1 MHAMRPTAAVSRPT
15 PRLRR
20 RIDSFDEQTDS
31 ELPPTPPR
39 SITGLNTGA
48 PKESSG
54 LDDTMNVFSLS
65 ASLAI
70 DGAAVG
76 LLAWVTWRAARDRS
90 PPNATAFAAMTAGL
104 LFWAL
109 LSLLSEFPHEWS
121 VGAGMAAVAQILPIV
136 FIPAIWLVYVL
147 GYTGRGTGLTRSR
160 IALFVLLALPLV
172 GAAATFE
179 GDPSTEAVQRSL
191 ASLAGTELLLLFVV
205 YVYAAAVFL
214 SYGWSH
220 GRISKAQLAAQLG
233 AVSAP
238 YVVGT
243 WLDGSRIVDG
253 VTAGLLFS
261 GLLLAISVRRY
272 PVLTGFPK
280 ADYVARSRV
289 VEALQEAVV
298 VVDWDGHILDA
309 NETAENL
316 FDRSTRKMIGTP
328 MGSIV
333 DGIDDV
339 DVSPGTTGNV
349 TLRTTRGRRQFQFT
363 VSAVEGDDADSEG
376 TPVARAVLLRDVTDQ
391 RTREQRLSVLNRVL
405 RHNVRNKLDVILAH
419 ADHVDDEVHR
429 TAIRDSATDLSSIS
443 RKARDAEAV
452 MTDSSG
458 PPSPVDL
465 AAVTREVAT
474 TAREDY
480 PESSVSIDAPESLR
494 ITSHRT
500 IVLRLVAELVEN
512 AIVHSMGATR
522 VDVEVGTTAEGTP
535 QLRVADNG
543 PGIPDRERELLTGTG
558 ETQLEHG
565 LGVGLWFVN
574 WAVNQLGAELEFE
587 QTNAEGTVVVVRFHD
602 IDWPTDGGSLDA
614 ESETPRQ
621 TGDGRDITHN
631 EASDPSSN
639 ATDQN

>member
-1 MHAMRPTAAVSRPT
+1 
-15 PRLRR
+15 
-20 RIDSFDEQTDS
+20 
-31 ELPPTPPR
+31 
-39 SITGLNTGA
+39 
-48 PKESSG
+48 
-54 LDDTMNVFSLS
+54 MNVFSLS

-70 DGAAVG
+70 DGVAVA

-90 PPNATAFAAMTAGL
+90 PPNATTFAAMTTGL
-104 LFWAL
+104 LLWAL

-121 VGAGMAAVAQILPIV
+121 VGAGMAAVGQVLPIV

-147 GYTGRGTGLTRSR
+147 GYTGRGTGLTRPR
-160 IALFVLLALPLV
+160 AALFVLLALPLV

-191 ASLAGTELLLLFVV
+191 ASLVGTELIFLFIV
-205 YVYAAAVFL
+205 YVYAAVVFL
-214 SYGWSH
+214 NYGWSH

-233 AVSAP
+233 GVSAP

-253 VTAGLLFS
+253 VTAGLLLS
-261 GLLLAISVRRY
+261 GLLLAISIRRY

-289 VEALQEAVV
+289 VEALQEAVI

-309 NETAENL
+309 NTTAEDL
-316 FDRSTRKMIGTP
+316 FDRSTREMIGTP
-328 MGSIV
+328 MISIV
-333 DGIDDV
+333 DGIDDI
-339 DVSPGTTGNV
+339 DLSPGTTGNV
-349 TLRTTRGRRQFQFT
+349 TLRTTRGHRQFQFT
-363 VSAVEGDDADSEG
+363 VSAVEGDDADSGG

-419 ADHVDDEVHR
+419 ADHIDDEIHR

-452 MTDSSG
+452 MTDSNG

-465 AAVTREVAT
+465 AAVTRKVAT

-480 PESSVSIDAPESLR
+480 PESRVSVDAPESLQ
-494 ITSHRT
+494 ILSHQT
-500 IVLRLVAELVEN
+500 IIRRLVTELVEN
-512 AIVHSMGATR
+512 AIVHSTDPAR
-522 VDVEVGTTAEGTP
+522 VDIEVNTTAEGTP
-535 QLRVADNG
+535 QLCVADTG
-543 PGIPDRERELLTGTG
+543 PGIPDRERELLTGAG

-574 WAVNQLGAELEFE
+574 WAVNQLGAELEFK
-587 QTNAEGTVVVVRFHD
+587 QANPEGTVVIVRFHD
-602 IDWPTDGGSLDA
+602 VDGPTDK
-614 ESETPRQ
+614 R
-621 TGDGRDITHN
+621 R
-631 EASDPSSN
+631 DPSGD
-639 ATDQN
+639 ATDRN

>member
-1 MHAMRPTAAVSRPT
+1 MVPTAAVSRPT
-15 PRLRR
+15 TRLIR

-31 ELPPTPPR
+31 EFPTTTQ
-39 SITGLNTGA
+39 SITGLNTDA
-48 PKESSG
+48 PEEPNG
-54 LDDTMNVFSLS
+54 IEDTMNVFALS
-65 ASLAI
+65 VSLAI
-70 DGAAVG
+70 DGIAVA

-90 PPNATAFAAMTAGL
+90 PPNATAFAAMAAGL
-104 LFWAL
+104 LVWAL

-121 VGAGMAAVAQILPIV
+121 VGAGMAAVGQILPIV

-147 GYTGRGTGLTRSR
+147 GYTGRGTGLTRPR

-179 GDPSTEAVQRSL
+179 GDPSREAVQRSL

-205 YVYAAAVFL
+205 YIYAAAVFL
-214 SYGWSH
+214 RYGWSH
-220 GRISKAQLAAQLG
+220 GRISKTQLAAQFG

-261 GLLLAISVRRY
+261 GVLLAISIRRY

-309 NETAENL
+309 NATAEDL
-316 FDRSTRKMIGTP
+316 FDQSTREMIGAP
-328 MGSIV
+328 MMSIV
-333 DGIDDV
+333 DGINDV
-339 DVSPGTTGNV
+339 DLSPGTTDTV
-349 TLRTTRGRRQFQFT
+349 TLRTTRGRRQFQFS
-363 VSAVEGDDADSEG
+363 VSTVEGDDADSGG

-419 ADHVDDEVHR
+419 ADHVDDEIHR

-452 MTDSSG
+452 MTDSNG

-465 AAVTREVAT
+465 TAVAKEVAT
-474 TAREDY
+474 TAREDH
-480 PESSVSIDAPESLR
+480 PESNVSVDAPENLQ
-494 ITSHRT
+494 ITTHRT
-500 IVLRLVAELVEN
+500 IVRRLVVELIEN
-512 AIVHSMGATR
+512 AIVHSTDPVR
-522 VDVEVGTTAEGTP
+522 VDIEVSTTTDGTP
-535 QLRVADNG
+535 QLRVTDTG
-543 PGIPDRERELLTGTG
+543 PGIPDRERELLTRAG

-587 QTNAEGTVVVVRFHD
+587 QASDEGTVVVVHFHD
-602 IDWPTDGGSLDA
+602 ANRLTDERKDS
-614 ESETPRQ
+614 
-621 TGDGRDITHN
+621 
-631 EASDPSSN
+631 SDD

>member
-1 MHAMRPTAAVSRPT
+1 MEILQPGGVLTTRSDKFGGE
-15 PRLRR
+15 
-20 RIDSFDEQTDS
+20 IDS
-31 ELPPTPPR
+31 ELTPTLPR

-48 PKESSG
+48 AEESNG

-65 ASLAI
+65 TSLAI
-70 DGAAVG
+70 DGVAVG
-76 LLAWVTWRAARDRS
+76 VLAWVTWRAAKDRS

-104 LFWAL
+104 LLWAL

-121 VGAGMAAVAQILPIV
+121 VGAGMAAVGQILPIV

-147 GYTGRGTGLTRSR
+147 GYTGRGTGLTRPRS
-160 IALFVLLALPLV
+160 ALFVLLALPLV

-191 ASLAGTELLLLFVV
+191 ASLVGTELMLLFIV
-205 YVYAAAVFL
+205 YVYAAVVFL

-253 VTAGLLFS
+253 VTAGLLLS
-261 GLLLAISVRRY
+261 GLLLAISIRRY

-309 NETAENL
+309 NATAEDL
-316 FDRSTRKMIGTP
+316 FDRSTREMIGTP

-333 DGIDDV
+333 DGIDNV
-339 DVSPGTTGNV
+339 DLSPGTTGNV

-363 VSAVEGDDADSEG
+363 VSAVEGNDADSGG

-419 ADHVDDEVHR
+419 ADHVDDEVHQ

-465 AAVTREVAT
+465 AAVAREVAT
-474 TAREDY
+474 TAREDH
-480 PESSVSIDAPESLR
+480 PESSVSVDAPESLQ
-494 ITSHRT
+494 TSSHRT
-500 IVLRLVAELVEN
+500 IVRRLVAELVEN
-512 AIVHSMGATR
+512 AIVHSTDPVR
-522 VDVEVGTTAEGTP
+522 VDIEVSKTTDGTP
-535 QLRVADNG
+535 QLRVADKG
-543 PGIPDRERELLTGTG
+543 PGIPDRERELLTGAG

-587 QTNAEGTVVVVRFHD
+587 QASAEGTVVVVRFHD
-602 IDWPTDGGSLDA
+602 ANRSID
-614 ESETPRQ
+614 ER
-621 TGDGRDITHN
+621 R
-631 EASDPSSN
+631 DPSGD
-639 ATDQN
+639 ATDRN